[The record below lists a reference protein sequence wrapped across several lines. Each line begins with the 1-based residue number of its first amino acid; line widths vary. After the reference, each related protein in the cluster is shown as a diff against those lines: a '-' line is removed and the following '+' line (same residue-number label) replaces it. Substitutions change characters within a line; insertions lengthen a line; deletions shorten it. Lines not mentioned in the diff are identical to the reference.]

1 MATFF
6 AVRRANATGPH
17 ALHVHTVVVREQL
30 QTRVYRESTTFAAL
44 PHKRQSDDLFRLRSP
59 AGGLG

>member
-30 QTRVYRESTTFAAL
+30 QTRVSRESTMFIAL
-44 PHKRQSDDLFRLRSP
+44 PHKRQSDDLFRRSCL